1 MPQLPVQ
8 SPYSSQQRESAL
20 ASMMAKSPYGQY
32 NANHHDVMNSL
43 GGKSA
48 AAFGLDAA
56 KADMDYSLARQSAD
70 RALNLQETQNS
81 MQEEQNKQSL
91 MNERLQQMY
100 GFTSSVL
107 GALLR

>member
-1 MPQLPVQ
+1 
-8 SPYSSQQRESAL
+8 
-20 ASMMAKSPYGQY
+20 
-32 NANHHDVMNSL
+32 
-43 GGKSA
+43 
-48 AAFGLDAA
+48 
-56 KADMDYSLARQSAD
+56 
-70 RALNLQETQNS
+70 LNLQETQNS